1 MRTPPSLV
9 SLAID
14 VALINVSNISDLS
27 PIPEHILIELFLR
40 TLRAGKLTE
49 KILNLFIATGKEE
62 ILSLIDALNI
72 QHVLTPVLPTS
83 KSLLKTINSTP
94 IWNCSDFSDLQNYFL
109 RMF

>member
-14 VALINVSNISDLS
+14 AAVLNLSRFSDLS
-27 PIPEHILIELFLR
+27 PIPDHILLDLFLR

-49 KILNLFIATGKEE
+49 KILKLFIATGNDEV
-62 ILSLIDALNI
+62 LSLIQALNI

-83 KSLLKTINSTP
+83 KSILTISIP
-94 IWNCSDFSDLQNYFL
+94 SEYGELF
-109 RMF
+109 